1 MPWERRRYRK
11 NKVWVRVDARGR
23 PVLDERSLAALR
35 YKPDDDRTYTVRPD
49 EIAAVEAER
58 SSAAPAAAPAAETD
72 GPTSQP
78 TAAQAS
84 DSSIEIYVRGSGTS
98 EAGAAGLGV
107 VLCWRDRRR
116 EIQRYL
122 SKTTEQEAQ
131 LAAVLAAL
139 EAVHKPSLR
148 VTVFTES
155 CLGREGLPTHPAPP
169 DGPALMEQI
178 WRQAQRF
185 ETLKFLPTPSESRE
199 SARAERLASDA
210 MHSCRAG

>member
-35 YKPDDDRTYTVRPD
+35 YKPDDERTYTVRPD
-49 EIAAVEAER
+49 EIAPVEAER
-58 SSAAPAAAPAAETD
+58 VAPRAEGS
-72 GPTSQP
+72 GPTNRHAGPGPAGSG
-78 TAAQAS
+78 
-84 DSSIEIYVRGSGTS
+84 IEIYVRGL
-98 EAGAAGLGV
+98 GASDPGPAGLGV

-122 SKTTEQEAQ
+122 GQATEPEAQ

-148 VTVFTES
+148 VTLFTDA
-155 CLGREGLPTHPAPP
+155 CLGREGLAAEPVTPRGPELMGQIRRQSERFSDLNFSPAPTEG
-169 DGPALMEQI
+169 DEA
-178 WRQAQRF
+178 
-185 ETLKFLPTPSESRE
+185 S
-199 SARAERLASDA
+199 RAERLASDA
-210 MHSCRAG
+210 LHSCRSH